1 MEALHRW
8 SPELNHAV
16 LLFLCPFHFLMAMR
30 ERERVDSIVIIAAG
44 KLCIFWW
51 FTATYFPYLSFFLY
65 FRLITTRINSQF
77 LVLTPAV
84 LLILFTGHS
93 PKVVRAFFGSFS
105 SLILGLSE
113 VFIALM
119 MFLEIWSPSVVICWP
134 RASASFSE
142 QFPIFVRSGS
152 WIGACFQ
159 SFTMHWKLFWSS
171 ILIISTDR
179 EIDCKDINGYKIC
192 VCSSSLLLLQP
203 CQALLKKWPWLA
215 RRILSINPEQMK
227 WKRIISP
234 PHFLY
239 DFLRKTWHVLLT
251 DYYFIFS
258 LSLLREILGNIYI
271 VIACFPGFE
280 VTNFEINHICLI
292 KLFFYMIKKPR

>member
-93 PKVVRAFFGSFS
+93 PKVMRAFFGSFS

-239 DFLRKTWHVLLT
+239 DF
-251 DYYFIFS
+251 
-258 LSLLREILGNIYI
+258 
-271 VIACFPGFE
+271 
-280 VTNFEINHICLI
+280 
-292 KLFFYMIKKPR
+292 